1 MADPLDSQ
9 RSSRPLSE
17 SLSDPLQSDEVPS
30 LWSGMRAVM
39 KRDLTIAFR
48 QRTDMVNPLFFFVMV
63 IALFPLGIGPEPSTL
78 KIIGP
83 GVIWIAALLST
94 LLSVDSL
101 FRQDYDD
108 GSLEL
113 TLLSPQPLFVLAF
126 GKVLT
131 HWMVTAIPL
140 ILVAPVLSI
149 MLYMDSNTVWVTV
162 YSLLLGTPVLSMISA
177 IGAALTVGLR
187 KGGVLVAVIALPL
200 YIPVLIFGTS
210 AVEAAA
216 MALPYAGQ
224 LAYLAAFLVM
234 ALTFAPFAI
243 AAALKISVT
252 SQ

>member
-1 MADPLDSQ
+1 MTTI
-9 RSSRPLSE
+9 
-17 SLSDPLQSDEVPS
+17 
-30 LWSGMRAVM
+30 M

-48 QRTDMVNPLFFFVMV
+48 QRSDMVNPLFFFVMV
-63 IALFPLGIGPEPSTL
+63 IALFPLGIGPEPATL
-78 KIIGP
+78 QKIGP

-113 TLLSPQPLFVLAF
+113 ALLSPQPLFVLAF
-126 GKVLT
+126 GKVLA
-131 HWMVTAIPL
+131 HWMITAIPL
-140 ILVAPVLSI
+140 ILVAPVLSV
-149 MLYMDSNTVWVTV
+149 MLFMDADTVRVTL

-210 AVEAAA
+210 AVQAAA
-216 MALPYAGQ
+216 MTLPYAGQ
-224 LAYLAAFLVM
+224 LAYLAAFLV
-234 ALTFAPFAI
+234 LSFTFAPFAI
-243 AAALKISVT
+243 AAALRISVT